1 MREAKNGLAIPT
13 AIMATAD
20 EGQNHF
26 FDAADMKAA
35 NGPAK
40 HHGDKNVEGGNG
52 ASSCIWSQE
61 FARLGKAIE
70 RACHDVGKGSDDKE
84 GEEPAE
90 QEEHLAARLANVLF
104 NDLAHALAVVA
115 D

>member
-1 MREAKNGLAIPT
+1 
-13 AIMATAD
+13 MATKRR
-20 EGQNHF
+20 GW
-26 FDAADMKAA
+26 K
-35 NGPAK
+35 
-40 HHGDKNVEGGNG
+40 
-52 ASSCIWSQE
+52 WSQQLHLVP
-61 FARLGKAIE
+61 RVRPSWKAIE

>member
-1 MREAKNGLAIPT
+1 
-13 AIMATAD
+13 MANHAD
-20 EGQNHF
+20 EGQNH

-61 FARLGKAIE
+61 FARLEKPLNVLAMMSEKAAMT
-70 RACHDVGKGSDDKE
+70 RR

>member
-1 MREAKNGLAIPT
+1 MEP
-13 AIMATAD
+13 
-20 EGQNHF
+20 
-26 FDAADMKAA
+26 AAAF
-35 NGPAK
+35 GPK
-40 HHGDKNVEGGNG
+40 
-52 ASSCIWSQE
+52 SSPVLE
-61 FARLGKAIE
+61 KAIE